1 MGKNKNGFTDKEE
14 AFIREYPKDNNG
26 TKAAT
31 RAGYSEKSAK
41 NTAAKLMAKSTI
53 REAIAKTK
61 MTAAERC
68 GISLDRVLLEYK
80 RLAFYDPKRMY
91 DDEGNLKSVHDI
103 DDDTAAAIAG
113 ISNEELFEGR
123 GENRKHVGTL
133 KHVRIFEKKAAL
145 TDLMKHLGGFEKDN
159 AQRMPD
165 TLVMADIKDLPADI
179 KMQKL
184 AMMMKRPVNGAN
196 S

>member
-1 MGKNKNGFTDKEE
+1 MGKNKSGFTDKEE
-14 AFIREYPKDNNG
+14 AFIREFPKDNNG
-26 TKAAT
+26 TKAAI

-41 NTAAKLMAKSTI
+41 NTAAKLMAKSAI
-53 REAIAKTK
+53 REEIDKKK

-80 RLAFYDPKRMY
+80 RLGFFDARKMY
-91 DDEGNLKSVHDI
+91 DSEGNLKSIHDI

-113 ISNEELFEGR
+113 ISAEELFEGR
-123 GENRKHVGTL
+123 GENREHIGTI

-159 AQRMPD
+159 AQKLPD
-165 TLVMADIKDLPADI
+165 SVVMADIKDLPADI

-184 AMMMKRPVNGAN
+184 ALMMKRPGNGA
-196 S
+196 